1 MANRE
6 KTTKKR
12 KKITVIRI
20 FWILFGV
27 FMLGAAAVE
36 MITLVII
43 SSTASRVYE
52 DTGSM
57 AKNDVALVLGTAK
70 FMPDG
75 RLNLFFKY
83 RIEAAAKL
91 YHEGKV
97 EHILVSGGNPTI
109 GYDEPTDMAGRL
121 VEMGVAKDDIT
132 LDFAGYRTLDSIVRA
147 KEVFGLKGFTIV
159 SQKFHNYRAI
169 FLADH
174 YELDTVA
181 YNARTPRC
189 LAAVK
194 AIARDH
200 LARVKAILDIYIL
213 DTQPRYSGPK
223 EPIIVD

>member
-1 MANRE
+1 MEKRQKNTNNR
-6 KTTKKR
+6 KKR
-12 KKITVIRI
+12 TVNRI
-20 FWILFGV
+20 IWISFCV
-27 FMLGAAAVE
+27 FLLGASAVE
-36 MITLVII
+36 ITTLII
-43 SSTASRVYE
+43 IKSTASRVYE
-52 DTGSM
+52 KTERM
-57 AKNDVALVLGTAK
+57 AQNDVALVLGTSK

-97 EHILVSGGNPTI
+97 RHILVSGGNPTI
-109 GYDEPTDMAGRL
+109 GYDEPTDMAGWL
-121 VEMGVAKDDIT
+121 VKLGVPKNDIT
-132 LDFAGYRTLDSIVRA
+132 LDFAGYRTFDSIVRA

-174 YELDTVA
+174 FALETVA
-181 YNARTPRC
+181 FNAETPKC
-189 LAAVK
+189 FAAVK

-213 DTQPRYSGPK
+213 NTQSRYLGPE
-223 EPIIVD
+223 EPIIVE